1 MYILK
6 PAFFFVH
13 NKHNLFFFK
22 SNFLRV
28 SDCQI
33 RQFFGSELTKF
44 CLRLAPPKK
53 KDTHILLLSYFDSS
67 HSNFPTSDFV
77 LKTPKK
83 THTHT
88 HIMGIPFSLPICLL
102 PPPTS
107 VADEN
112 FLSPPISLQNH
123 SPFPPP
129 TQPLPFMLQQQV
141 HLEIC

>member
-1 MYILK
+1 MDAILHISRLLVLDFQKKKILGQDRFQTGSKSTLHTHNPKLKIFKLLVTVYILK

-13 NKHNLFFFK
+13 NKHNLFYFK
-22 SNFLRV
+22 SIFLRV

-77 LKTPKK
+77 LKTPKNTH

-88 HIMGIPFSLPICLL
+88 HI
-102 PPPTS
+102 
-107 VADEN
+107 
-112 FLSPPISLQNH
+112 
-123 SPFPPP
+123 
-129 TQPLPFMLQQQV
+129 
-141 HLEIC
+141 